1 MSDSETDTEEEKE
14 EELHHAAAWLIG
26 VETIRRIV
34 VNTLKIPVTDDSRIY
49 QVNCRYFVAVLVVFA
64 IGITT
69 RHVVGVTIKCWCPAE
84 LRRFQVEYVDSYCW
98 VSNTYY
104 VPFKGPIPQDPLD
117 REQEELPYYQWVP
130 IILIFQAFLFY
141 LPRWIWKNVCPR
153 SGINIKKLIGMADQ
167 ALYSTP
173 DDQSDIIWNLA
184 SYMDKWIEFRDFNSS
199 RGIILKKKLNN
210 AGINRGN
217 FLTALFFFIG
227 ILYSAISILQFYFLD
242 VVLKSDFRT
251 LGIDFISSMLK
262 HEERQSM
269 ARFPR
274 VTFCD
279 LLIRQMANVQR
290 WTVQCSLPINLFN
303 EKIFLIIWFM
313 LVVGCAVN
321 TSYMLCNVYSFF
333 ISTWRYDHIKKYLML
348 NNPEN
353 FRENEQSKKFV
364 EKYLKSDGVLVLW
377 LLGHNSS
384 DIIVMDLIQE
394 LWTKYQRKLKR

>member
-1 MSDSETDTEEEKE
+1 MTN
-14 EELHHAAAWLIG
+14 AWLQCIPFFLQITFLFFR

-49 QVNCRYFVAVLVVFA
+49 QVNCRYFVVVLVVFA
-64 IGITT
+64 IGISI

-104 VPFKGPIPQDPLD
+104 VPFKGPIPEDPLD

-130 IILIFQAFLFY
+130 IILIFQALLFY
-141 LPRWIWKNVCPR
+141 LPRWIWKNFCSR
-153 SGINIKKLIGMADQ
+153 TGIIIKELIGMADQ

-184 SYMDKWIEFRDFNSS
+184 SYMDRWIEIRDFNSS
-199 RGIILKKKLNN
+199 GGIILKKKLNN
-210 AGINRGN
+210 VGINRGN

-227 ILYSAISILQFYFLD
+227 ILYSVISVLQFYFLD

-251 LGIDFISSMLK
+251 LGIDFISNVLK
-262 HEERQSM
+262 DEERQSM

-303 EKIFLIIWFM
+303 EKIFLIVWFM

-321 TSYMLCNVYSFF
+321 TSYMLYNVYSFF
-333 ISTWRYDHIKKYLML
+333 ISTWRYDHVKKYLML

-353 FRENEQSKKFV
+353 FRENEQSKEFV